1 MMDVVP
7 SRPRN
12 VATHGVLLLIELL
25 TVADGG
31 GIGNATNVEL
41 LLAFPPKDSM
51 SASTPTTT
59 GPADGQL

>member
-1 MMDVVP
+1 MDVVP

-12 VATHGVLLLIELL
+12 VATHGVLLLIELV

-31 GIGNATNVEL
+31 GSGNARNVEL
-41 LLAFPPKDSM
+41 ALDFPPKASM

-59 GPADGQL
+59 GPIEGQL